1 MGDERVTGTGG
12 RLRQLARHSFVYG
25 LGGLV
30 SKLVGI
36 FLLPIYTHRVN
47 QAQFG
52 EVEQVMA
59 FVAVAAVVLRMGLV
73 TAMFR
78 FCWDHREPDARART
92 ISTAFT
98 AVLVM
103 STIGLVL
110 CLLLIG
116 AFGLWVS
123 MNFDIL
129 AGIYR
134 IEQRPTAFVV
144 YSLINVALT
153 VVLSIILVIPLDQG
167 AAGIMLG
174 NFSGTYITY
183 AMLLYARRETVALAL
198 DRPLLRRMLDF
209 SLPLMPAGLALW
221 ALNLADRFQVIN
233 LSSPSELGSYS
244 AASKISLGIMLPIAA
259 FQTAWVPFANS
270 FTDEDEAKRTYR
282 AVFSYWSALIAW
294 AVVAMSLFAPP
305 YIHLLMPRDWWGAAP
320 VVPLLTAGSALYGA
334 YMILSI
340 GVNRSKRT
348 KLTPVVNATAAGINV
363 GLNFLLI
370 PAWGIVGAGVSTVV
384 GYAALAGLGFANAQA
399 GYPVSHDW
407 GRVLRTAG
415 AATVFLLLSAEVVP
429 ATGWVGIPARLAL
442 LAAFPLALM
451 LTGVLNPGERRRI
464 GQLLADMRRPRRGKR
479 VEEAE
484 ELEVEQESEAPV

>member
-1 MGDERVTGTGG
+1 MSTV
-12 RLRQLARHSFVYG
+12 
-25 LGGLV
+25 GLV
-30 SKLVGI
+30 V
-36 FLLPIYTHRVN
+36 
-47 QAQFG
+47 
-52 EVEQVMA
+52 
-59 FVAVAAVVLRMGLV
+59 
-73 TAMFR
+73 
-78 FCWDHREPDARART
+78 
-92 ISTAFT
+92 
-98 AVLVM
+98 
-103 STIGLVL
+103 
-110 CLLLIG
+110 CLLFINPLAEVLTSSRELVVIG

-144 YSLINVALT
+144 YSLVNVALT
-153 VVLSIILVIPLDQG
+153 VVFSIILVIPLDLG
-167 AAGIMLG
+167 AAGIMIG

-183 AMLLYARRETVALAL
+183 VLLLYARRETVALAL

-233 LSSPSELGSYS
+233 LSSPTELGSYS

-282 AVFSYWSALIAW
+282 AVFSYWTALIAW
-294 AVVAMSLFAPP
+294 AVVALSLFAPP
-305 YIHLLMPRDWWGAAP
+305 YIHLLMPHTWWGAAP
-320 VVPLLTAGSALYGA
+320 VVPLLTAGSALFGA

-348 KLTPVVNATAAGINV
+348 KLTPVVNATAAAINI
-363 GLNFLLI
+363 GLNFVLI

-407 GRVLRTAG
+407 PRVFRTTLV
-415 AATVFLLLSAEVVP
+415 AAVFLLLSAEVVP
-429 ATGWVGIPARLAL
+429 ATGWVGIPVRIAL
-442 LAAFPLALM
+442 LALFPLALVAA
-451 LTGVLNPGERRRI
+451 GVLNPGERRRI
-464 GQLLADMRRPRRGKR
+464 AQLFADMRRPRKGKR
-479 VEEAE
+479 VEEAV
-484 ELEVEQESEAPV
+484 ELEVEQEEEAQV

>member
-1 MGDERVTGTGG
+1 MSTV
-12 RLRQLARHSFVYG
+12 
-25 LGGLV
+25 GLV
-30 SKLVGI
+30 V
-36 FLLPIYTHRVN
+36 
-47 QAQFG
+47 
-52 EVEQVMA
+52 
-59 FVAVAAVVLRMGLV
+59 
-73 TAMFR
+73 
-78 FCWDHREPDARART
+78 
-92 ISTAFT
+92 
-98 AVLVM
+98 
-103 STIGLVL
+103 
-110 CLLLIG
+110 CLLFINPLAEVLTSSRELVIIG

-144 YSLINVALT
+144 YSLVNVALT
-153 VVLSIILVIPLDQG
+153 VVLSIILVIPLDLG
-167 AAGIMLG
+167 AAGIMIG

-183 AMLLYARRETVALAL
+183 VLLLYARRETVALAL

-233 LSSPSELGSYS
+233 LSSPTELGSYS

-282 AVFSYWSALIAW
+282 AVFSYWTALIAW
-294 AVVAMSLFAPP
+294 AVVALSLFAPP
-305 YIHLLMPRDWWGAAP
+305 YIHLLMPHTWWGAAP
-320 VVPLLTAGSALYGA
+320 VVPLLTAGSALFGA

-348 KLTPVVNATAAGINV
+348 KLTPVVNATAAAINI
-363 GLNFLLI
+363 GLNFVLI

-407 GRVLRTAG
+407 PRVFRTTLV
-415 AATVFLLLSAEVVP
+415 AAVFLLLSAEVVP
-429 ATGWVGIPARLAL
+429 ATGWVGIPVRIAL
-442 LAAFPLALM
+442 LALFPLALVAA
-451 LTGVLNPGERRRI
+451 GVLNPGERRRI
-464 GQLLADMRRPRRGKR
+464 AQLFADMRRPRKGKR
-479 VEEAE
+479 VEEAV
-484 ELEVEQESEAPV
+484 ELEVEQEEEAQV